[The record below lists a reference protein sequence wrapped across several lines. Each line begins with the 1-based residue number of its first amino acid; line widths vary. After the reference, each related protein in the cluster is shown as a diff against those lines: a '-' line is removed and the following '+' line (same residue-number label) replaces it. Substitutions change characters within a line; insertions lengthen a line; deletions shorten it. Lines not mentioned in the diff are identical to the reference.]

1 MTTNN
6 LPLGTKILICEDVFL
21 NFFVLQKLINKLY
34 PELVIV
40 HAIDGLEGVKQFES
54 QQFDLVVTDIEM
66 PNMDGWEFIK
76 CIQQKGYNTNKIVV
90 ISAQT
95 EQMLAEEAGKL
106 GVTKYYSKPL
116 TPEIVKEI
124 TDSIF
129 VSKTEN

>member
-6 LPLGTKILICEDVFL
+6 LPDGAKILICEDVFL

-34 PELVIV
+34 PNLTII
-40 HAIDGLEGVKQFES
+40 HAIDGLEGVKQFDEH
-54 QQFDLVVTDIEM
+54 QFDLVVTDIEM

-76 CIQQKGYNTNKIVV
+76 HLTEKGYSQDRIVI

-95 EQMLAEEAGKL
+95 EQMLSVEADKFGIK
-106 GVTKYYSKPL
+106 KYYSKPL

-124 TDSIF
+124 TASISSIG
-129 VSKTEN
+129 VS

>member
-76 CIQQKGYNTNKIVV
+76 YIQQKGYNTSKIVV

-95 EQMLAEEAGKL
+95 EQMLAEEAEKL
-106 GVTKYYSKPL
+106 SVTKYYSKPL